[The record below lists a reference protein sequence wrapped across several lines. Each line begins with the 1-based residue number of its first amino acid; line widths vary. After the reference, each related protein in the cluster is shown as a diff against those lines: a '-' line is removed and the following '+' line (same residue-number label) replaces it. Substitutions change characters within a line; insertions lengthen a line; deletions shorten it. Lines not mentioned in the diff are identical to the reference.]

1 LTSLERERK
10 KELERLMSE
19 RDNLKNRETSMIE
32 EIKRMEQQLMEQ
44 ER

>member
-1 LTSLERERK
+1 
-10 KELERLMSE
+10 MSE